1 MMKQVPHAMNE
12 KIHFIMSLARG
23 EEGFQEHSYVDKI
36 KHFKSII
43 DYLNNT
49 IQNWATEITTKID
62 SPNFQWIE
70 MQPIIGNPSHII
82 QYVTRVPLFIH
93 LASAIF
99 CLGASS
105 LYHLFKDLDA
115 WSNHILAR
123 LDYAGVVLL
132 IAGSNTPPI
141 YYSFYCEEL
150 ENLRMFYLG
159 LMYSMC
165 FTCFV
170 VLLVPAFDKPR
181 FIPLRGALFVII
193 GLSSAFP
200 VIHLQFLTQEY
211 IMQFI
216 PNFDHWPWAIGG
228 ALYII
233 GAIFYVVK
241 FPEKLFPRKF
251 DYCGSSHNI
260 LHSFVM
266 VAGLLHYWASI

>member
-211 IMQFI
+211 IM
-216 PNFDHWPWAIGG
+216 
-228 ALYII
+228 
-233 GAIFYVVK
+233 
-241 FPEKLFPRKF
+241 
-251 DYCGSSHNI
+251 
-260 LHSFVM
+260 
-266 VAGLLHYWASI
+266 